1 METSLVNKIAFAAL
15 SFLLLLCAPLAQ
27 AGILTF
33 DADELDLKGAASA
46 NASILNSPA
55 SYGGFTWD
63 NRFYL
68 GTTIDID
75 DFEGAATSG
84 TQFLFN
90 KGNQRKLT
98 ISRETPF
105 DFLGA
110 SFGLYSPDAAA
121 RIKFSACDPSVPAIV
136 TSRYLE
142 LNSTGVTD
150 LSFSLNGIYELEI
163 DTYGGTFA
171 MDNFRF
177 RDVAVKVTEAGS
189 LALLVIG
196 LVGLW
201 AARRRGQLQ
210 A

>member
-1 METSLVNKIAFAAL
+1 METSIANKVASATF

-27 AGILTF
+27 AGMLTF
-33 DADELDLKGAASA
+33 DDLDLEGRSSA
-46 NASILNSPA
+46 NASILNSPT

-68 GTTIDID
+68 GTTIDVD
-75 DFEGAATSG
+75 NFEAAATSG

-90 KGNQRKLT
+90 KGNQRKLK
-98 ISRETPF
+98 IKRETPF

-110 SFGLYSPDAAA
+110 SFGLYSPDAAT
-121 RIKFSACDPSVPAIV
+121 RIKFSAWDPSVSAIV
-136 TSRYLE
+136 TSGYQK
-142 LNSTGVTD
+142 LNGTGVTD
-150 LSFSLNGIYELEI
+150 LSFFLKGIYELEI
-163 DTYGGTFA
+163 DTFGGTFA
-171 MDNFRF
+171 MDNFSF

-196 LVGLW
+196 LIGLW